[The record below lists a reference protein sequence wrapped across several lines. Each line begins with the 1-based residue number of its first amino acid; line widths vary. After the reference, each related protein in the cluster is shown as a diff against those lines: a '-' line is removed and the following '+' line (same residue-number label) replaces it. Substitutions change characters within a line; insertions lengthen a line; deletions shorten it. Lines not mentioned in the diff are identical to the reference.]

1 MKISNSGLG
10 GTGEDDVVQPLD
22 VNASTESAI
31 TGNNNCIPF
40 NLNLNILKIANCR
53 GGKVFERGCCS
64 SEYPCQLGEGDC
76 DMDFECSGGLVCGN
90 NNCGPEFL
98 WSSADCCEGKLI
110 ETMLIHT

>member
-1 MKISNSGLG
+1 M
-10 GTGEDDVVQPLD
+10 T
-22 VNASTESAI
+22 
-31 TGNNNCIPF
+31 F
-40 NLNLNILKIANCR
+40 NLSLNILKIANCR